1 MWSGWRMGCQGKSL
15 CAGLSVALAAF
26 LWISTAEAALSEGR
40 CSAPGVTDRFDR
52 MFQRATK
59 RHLEVGFDWCW
70 LKAWAMAESNL
81 DPNAVSPVGAVGIL
95 QVMPRTGEW
104 ISKRYGGRLRDAAEL
119 KNANTNIRIA
129 ALYIAHLH
137 RVWSYP
143 RLEFCRTQLVQ
154 ASYNAGPGNIIEAQK
169 KSGGRLCWPHIQAF
183 LVEVTGHHAKETTA
197 YVLIIVGNYLK
208 LKGLVQ

>member
-1 MWSGWRMGCQGKSL
+1 MRRKGKSL
-15 CAGLSVALAAF
+15 CAGLSVAFAAL
-26 LWISTAEAALSEGR
+26 LWISAAEAALSEGR

-52 MFQRATK
+52 MFQKATK

-129 ALYIAHLH
+129 ALYIAHLG
-137 RVWSYP
+137 RFWSYP
-143 RLEFCRTQLVQ
+143 RPAYCRLQLRQ
-154 ASYNAGPGNIIEAQK
+154 ASFNAGEGNVQKAQNL
-169 KSGGRLCWPHIQAF
+169 SGGRLCWKHIAAF
-183 LVEVTGHHAKETTA
+183 MHDITGQKHSEETIA
-197 YVLIIVGNYLK
+197 YVQTITANYLR
-208 LKGLVQ
+208 LKGLIQ